1 MSKSPKPADVSQ
13 LTYEQALS
21 QLESIVERIESGQ
34 IGLEEMLAE
43 YERGVA
49 LHRRCK
55 EVLERAELRIEEL
68 ARAATTPAAG
78 KAGSSSGERAA
89 NADDGEPAPF

>member
-1 MSKSPKPADVSQ
+1 MSKAHKQADVSQ

-21 QLESIVERIESGQ
+21 QLETIVERIESGQ

-49 LHRRCK
+49 LHTRCK

-68 ARAATTPAAG
+68 SRAAAAPAQG
-78 KAGSSSGERAA
+78 RTGSSSGERAA

>member
-1 MSKSPKPADVSQ
+1 
-13 LTYEQALS
+13 
-21 QLESIVERIESGQ
+21 
-34 IGLEEMLAE
+34 MLAE

-68 ARAATTPAAG
+68 ARAATTPATTPAAG